1 MSDLREQLLAVRDQH
16 GELTPALVVDAA
28 RDKKHPLHGRF
39 EWNDKVAGERYRRQ
53 QAHQLIRV
61 ARLPLSYADHPTG
74 PSHIRAFVAVPRGG
88 STQPDYQPIED
99 ALADPFTQRLVMQAM
114 ERDIAALQR
123 KYGHLA
129 GFAEAITRVAKGA

>member
-1 MSDLREQLLAVRDQH
+1 MRDELMAIRDQH
-16 GELTPALVVDAA
+16 GELHPALVVDAA
-28 RDKKHPLHGRF
+28 RSKSHPLHDRF
-39 EWNDKVAGERYRRQ
+39 EWDNKVAGERWRRQ
-53 QAHQLIRV
+53 QAHRLIRV
-61 ARLPLSYADHPTG
+61 AQIPLSYAEHPTG
-74 PSHIRAFVAVPRGG
+74 PSHIRAFVAVPRG
-88 STQPDYQPIED
+88 SSPQPDYMPTEE

>member
-16 GELTPALVVDAA
+16 GQLTPALVVDAA
-28 RDKKHPLHGRF
+28 RPKNHPLHNRF
-39 EWNDKVAGERYRRQ
+39 EWNNSAAAERWRRH

-61 ARLPLSYADHPTG
+61 ARVPLSYAEHPTG
-74 PSHIRAFVAVPRGG
+74 PSHIRAFVAVPRGNDP
-88 STQPDYQPIED
+88 QPDYQPVEQ

-129 GFAEAITRVAKGA
+129 EFAAAITQIAKGA